1 MSFGEELRRER
12 ELRQISLREVA
23 EATKVNIRYLEAMER
38 NDFAHLPGGV
48 FNRGFV
54 RAYAQFIGVD
64 PEAMV
69 NAYILEERAQTEPP
83 TEAAPA
89 APSPMMRGVPRT
101 ASRAAATPPARPAT
115 ARAIPPSPTSTI
127 PEPVEASRPRSA
139 TFVRYGLLIVATGIL
154 AVFGYLMWDVLRD
167 PTLPRFAA
175 RSTATVVSA
184 ADE

>member
-69 NAYILEERAQTEPP
+69 NAYILEERTQTDPP
-83 TEAAPA
+83 NEAAPA
-89 APSPMMRGVPRT
+89 APTMMRGVPRT
-101 ASRAAATPPARPAT
+101 ASRAAATPPTRPAA
-115 ARAIPPSPTSTI
+115 ARAIPSSPTLTI

-154 AVFGYLMWDVLRD
+154 AVFGYLVWDVLRD